1 MQGDAE
7 VLVSGG
13 SQSPEVWA
21 LPFTRALL
29 ASALTC
35 ATPSGSTS
43 LMVFPP
49 LLCEPRGGCVFPTTV
64 FARQVEI
71 NAWCVSESVE
81 PWCEINLSTLTLPEE
96 VSEPPTADPG
106 YPGDL

>member
-1 MQGDAE
+1 M
-7 VLVSGG
+7 LVSTG

-21 LPFTRALL
+21 RLFTRAGGRLL
-29 ASALTC
+29 ASVLTC

-43 LMVFPP
+43 LVVFPP

-64 FARQVEI
+64 FARQVKI
-71 NAWCVSESVE
+71 NAWCFSESVE
-81 PWCEINLSTLTLPEE
+81 PPWCEINLSTLTLPEE

-106 YPGDL
+106 YPRDL

>member
-21 LPFTRALL
+21 LCLQGRLL
-29 ASALTC
+29 ASVLTC

-43 LMVFPP
+43 LVVFPP
-49 LLCEPRGGCVFPTTV
+49 ILCEPRGGCVFPTTV
-64 FARQVEI
+64 FARQVKI
-71 NAWCVSESVE
+71 NAWCFSESVE
-81 PWCEINLSTLTLPEE
+81 PPL
-96 VSEPPTADPG
+96 V
-106 YPGDL
+106 